1 MWKFHVHV
9 SASSFSSSALP
20 SLTLCLVK
28 IDLLVLFWPTCCV
41 MQFLTKFWDTT
52 ISLQTCL
59 VAAKKRFVYQN
70 SSWFICRAE
79 WFLHCLKPDPSLFL
93 HFFFE
98 IKKNICILMRHSV
111 TYSVPQGIG
120 KKLSDLLL
128 FGNCKMIEIVTWNGL
143 REEAL
148 EAGFFFSP
156 IRCQ

>member
-1 MWKFHVHV
+1 
-9 SASSFSSSALP
+9 
-20 SLTLCLVK
+20 
-28 IDLLVLFWPTCCV
+28 
-41 MQFLTKFWDTT
+41 
-52 ISLQTCL
+52 
-59 VAAKKRFVYQN
+59 
-70 SSWFICRAE
+70 
-79 WFLHCLKPDPSLFL
+79 
-93 HFFFE
+93 
-98 IKKNICILMRHSV
+98 MRHSV